1 MFATREDAG
10 QKLGERLKEI
20 GIHADFVLGL
30 PRGGVVVA
38 AAVARVLN
46 LTLDVLIVRKIGH
59 PWHREFAVGALAED
73 GVVLLDESAIGRNP
87 LIRYEL
93 NQIIKEEKDRLR
105 DYEEKFHPAG
115 ELNLTDRSVLLVDD
129 GIATGATTEAA
140 IMAVRKMGAAKIIVT
155 APVAS
160 THAVERLS
168 KAADAV
174 VVLQEDPEF
183 QAVGHYY
190 QSFSQTTDEEVLDL
204 LKVENQA
211 WRSQTHC

>member
-20 GIHADFVLGL
+20 GIHADIALGL

-38 AAVARVLN
+38 AAVAKVLDVA
-46 LTLDVLIVRKIGH
+46 LDVLIVRKIGH
-59 PWHREFAVGALAED
+59 PWHREFAVGALAEN
-73 GVVLLDESAIGRNP
+73 GVVLLDESAVGRNP

-93 NQIIKEEKDRLR
+93 NQVIKEEKQRLR
-105 DYEEKFHPAG
+105 DYEQKFHLAG
-115 ELNLTDRSVLLVDD
+115 ELNLTERSVLLVDD

-140 IMAVRKMGAAKIIVT
+140 IMAVKQMGAAKVIVT

-168 KAADAV
+168 KAADGV
-174 VVLQEDPEF
+174 VVIDEDPEF

-190 QSFSQTTDEEVLDL
+190 QSFSQTTDEEVLAL
-204 LKVENQA
+204 LRAENQA
-211 WRSQTHC
+211 WRA